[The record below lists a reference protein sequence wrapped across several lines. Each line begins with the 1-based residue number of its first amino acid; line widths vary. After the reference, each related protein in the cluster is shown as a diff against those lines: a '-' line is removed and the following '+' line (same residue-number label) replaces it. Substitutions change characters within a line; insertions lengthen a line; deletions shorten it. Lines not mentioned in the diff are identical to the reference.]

1 MDVSWYHLR
10 ASKIRLK
17 GDTNMVE
24 PLTLAVVSSAV
35 VTEGIKFLYGQA
47 AEAIKRW
54 RERRDAAPTVAASAP
69 PPPVFGNTLQPLEI
83 HLERVATLEP
93 QLLSLRRALADVA
106 DGLQTLSSD
115 DPLILEAA

>member
-1 MDVSWYHLR
+1 M
-10 ASKIRLK
+10 A
-17 GDTNMVE
+17 E

-54 RERRDAAPTVAASAP
+54 RERRDVAPTVAAAAP
-69 PPPVFGNTLQPLEI
+69 LPAVFGNTLQPLQI
-83 HLERVATLEP
+83 HLDCVATLEP

-106 DGLQTLSSD
+106 EGLQMLSSD
-115 DPLILEAA
+115 DQLMLEAADAL